1 MGCFHSAS
9 FWRGLTDRIP
19 KNADYP
25 RVLISGIRP
34 AQPLS
39 YSDSFKIKPKDRAIS
54 RVFMGSLAQGRQADH
69 QDTGPRPP
77 CRQAE
82 QGNVRLVQLHDG
94 KLAPGF
100 SHLSTSSRGPNRT
113 NSVRSDLIH
122 GSVRQP
128 GSASQWLSWPPMPRI
143 PSVAL
148 LLPKLPDGDQQER
161 LLRRGNC
168 GWNDS
173 EPMLQ
178 RSSLQDN

>member
-54 RVFMGSLAQGRQADH
+54 RVFMGSRAQGRKADH

-77 CRQAE
+77 CRKTE
-82 QGNVRLVQLHDG
+82 PGNVRLEQRHCG
-94 KLAPGF
+94 RLATGF
-100 SHLSTSSRGPNRT
+100 SHQSTSSRGPHRP

-122 GSVRQP
+122 GSVRHP
-128 GSASQWLSWPPMPRI
+128 RSASQWLSWPPIPRI

-148 LLPKLPDGDQQER
+148 ILP
-161 LLRRGNC
+161 NC
-168 GWNDS
+168 RTETSRNAC
-173 EPMLQ
+173 
-178 RSSLQDN
+178 